1 MDKNTPGKKPNSRFT
16 LIRKILKSIQN
27 NPLTTTL
34 IVSTTAGIT
43 AGIVYSYVYRE
54 RIIATLVT
62 AQFLDGIK
70 KGTWRH
76 KQVKIPKNILEFKEK
91 FQQLDENQK
100 TDFMTDFLANKINKI
115 PNNSA
120 KKLTLVGM
128 TIATFLI
135 YLIFQ
140 QNDLVA
146 VLRSLLRL
154 LKKGLITDDE
164 HRTLVEQ
171 AFELFGGYN
180 KTDE

>member
-1 MDKNTPGKKPNSRFT
+1 MDNNKDKNPNSRFT
-16 LIRKILKSIQN
+16 LIRKILTLIKE
-27 NPLTTTL
+27 NPISTVL

-54 RIIATLVT
+54 QLIATIV
-62 AQFLDGIK
+62 ASQFIDGIK
-70 KGTWRH
+70 KGTWRN
-76 KQVKIPKNILEFKEK
+76 KQVKIPQKILEFKEK
-91 FQQLDENQK
+91 FQELDEDQK

-115 PNNSA
+115 QNDSA

-140 QNDLVA
+140 QKDLVA